1 MLVLGR
7 PNRHHIIDASITPD
21 NHIARP
27 RKSPTSTSR
36 TRRASLDGHEFTK
49 LKSVDEPEQSVFH
62 RIEDI
67 VASVRRL
74 RDDKN
79 GGW

>member
-1 MLVLGR
+1 MLGR
-7 PNRHHIIDASITPD
+7 PNPHHIIDASITPD
-21 NHIARP
+21 NHIAGP
-27 RKSPTSTSR
+27 QKSPTSTST

-62 RIEDI
+62 RIEDL
-67 VASVRRL
+67 VASVRIV